1 MFIGEQTVLNWL
13 LVVTVTTM
21 LVNLIKIAIWL
32 LLLAKIENFG
42 RSRALRQLTLEAF
55 NRENEY
61 KMIQF
66 SFIPEKSH

>member
-32 LLLAKIENFG
+32 LRLAKIENFG